1 MAKVLS
7 FEVGQGTTK
16 VVEMD
21 YKSKNPKIY
30 NMFTLETPEDV
41 VQDGVIARNEEF
53 IVAVKTEIRRRM
65 IKTTQA
71 VFTVASGRIANRE
84 ARIPFCKPN
93 KIMQLVTAN
102 ASDYFPVDMNQY
114 HLVYNIL
121 GEATAE
127 DGAKQ
132 YRLSLLAVP
141 NDVTTSYI
149 DFARSLELDIKAID
163 YVGNSIFQA
172 VKEDVAGTTTA
183 FLKVEEHA
191 SLITIVHQGEI
202 LLQRQIAHGLNQA
215 IMNLMESDMYQ
226 DEELTYA
233 GASRKFIENKIIR
246 PHLNLDAGVSAEDA
260 NEEDLM
266 VRVMITE
273 SLRYLCGNMG
283 RVIEYFVSR
292 NEDKPLNNIYLVGL
306 GADFQGLPEL
316 LSNELGVDIRVY
328 EGLNKYSA
336 INVDPNAP
344 SVSMNQ
350 MIGPI
355 GAATA
360 PLQLLSADLL
370 KEEKDI
376 NLLIPGIFM
385 VAGIAAAIVMIIA
398 GKIMVTTAQ
407 NETKKKEEEL
417 AGYDYV
423 AKIVEDY
430 DNSTITYQALKD
442 ELVKADNWNNE
453 LVAFIEEME
462 KKMPTDFVAMN
473 FNVSTS
479 GIEVA
484 CQVKNKEEAARVIEQ
499 FRTFKSVALIQS
511 SSFKEGVIE
520 SGNAEVLDADGNII
534 ESEIKSEED
543 QDKDQNKTVS
553 FILNLAYTDWASR
566 NATAEEAAD
575 TPTE

>member
-215 IMNLMESDMYQ
+215 IMNLMESDMFQ

-462 KKMPTDFVAMN
+462 KKMPTDFVAMT
-473 FNVSTS
+473 FNVSS
-479 GIEVA
+479 GGIKIS

-511 SSFKEGVIE
+511 SSFKEVLDE
-520 SGNAEVLDADGNII
+520 SGRGEVLDEDGNVV
-534 ESEIKSEED
+534 ESEIKTDED
-543 QDKDQNKTVS
+543 LEQYRVVNFTLD
-553 FILNLAYTDWASR
+553 LAYTDWASR
-566 NATAEEAAD
+566 NATAEETAD

>member
-215 IMNLMESDMYQ
+215 IMNLMESDMFQ

-566 NATAEEAAD
+566 NATAEETAD

>member
-191 SLITIVHQGEI
+191 SLITIIHQGEI

-215 IMNLMESDMYQ
+215 IMNLMESDMFQ

-566 NATAEEAAD
+566 NATAEETAD